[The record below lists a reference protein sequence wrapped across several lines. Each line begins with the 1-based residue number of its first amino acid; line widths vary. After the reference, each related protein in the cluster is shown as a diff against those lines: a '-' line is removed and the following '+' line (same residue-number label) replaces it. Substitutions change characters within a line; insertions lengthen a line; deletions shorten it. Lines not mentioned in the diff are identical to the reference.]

1 MELNRWQKFNKRE
14 QLLMVGSEFMR
25 AKTWQKKDNE
35 KFVSAL
41 WRALELIDLT
51 LSDSKWKQNLLMLFR
66 LREEVTKFYTAER
79 VDDVALLYN
88 AL

>member
-1 MELNRWQKFNKRE
+1 MELNRWEKFSKRE
-14 QLLMVGSEFMR
+14 QLLMIGSEFMR

-35 KFVSAL
+35 KFISAL

-79 VDDVALLYN
+79 TDDATLLYN
-88 AL
+88 VL

>member
-1 MELNRWQKFNKRE
+1 MELNRWQKFTKRE
-14 QLLMVGSEFMR
+14 QLLMIGSEFLR
-25 AKTWQKKDNE
+25 AKTWQRKDNE

-51 LSDSKWKQNLLMLFR
+51 LSDSKWKNDSQILLR
-66 LREEVTKFYTAER
+66 LREEVARFYSADR
-79 VDDVALLYN
+79 VDDASLLYN

>member
-14 QLLMVGSEFMR
+14 QLLMVGSEFIR
-25 AKTWQKKDNE
+25 AKNWQRKDNE

-51 LSDSKWKQNLLMLFR
+51 LSDSKWKNDSRILLG
-66 LREEVTKFYTAER
+66 LREEVAKFYSADRT
-79 VDDVALLYN
+79 DDVALLYN
-88 AL
+88 TL